1 MKVRVVPSPKSTK
14 EFTVELQQGAQYFRL
29 DYTGAKSEAQWYAK
43 MFRVALK
50 KSESES
56 VKLPVARKPRVKR
69 GDTETA
75 IPTIIGKASA

>member
-1 MKVRVVPSPKSTK
+1 MKVRVIPSPKSSK

-29 DYTGAKSEAQWYAK
+29 DYVGNKAECSWYAK

-50 KSESES
+50 KHDSEAL
-56 VKLPVARKPRVKR
+56 KLVARKPRVKR